1 MIDNIK
7 LLIEQYET
15 EIEKCAEDRRNMPMS
30 PTQAYLTAKMGVYG
44 KVVADLKE
52 LIESENRHE

>member
-1 MIDNIK
+1 MNNKIK
-7 LLIEQYET
+7 WLIEQYQE

-30 PTQAYLTAKMGVYG
+30 PTQAYLTAKIGVYG

-52 LIESENRHE
+52 IVESEDKSE